1 MSVTGA
7 WQVQAR
13 GCRMASVVVGRNSR
27 LIETLFR
34 EHSSWLGSWLARQP
48 WTVHAPEDI
57 VSDVFVS
64 LLTLP
69 NVESVREP
77 RAMMTT
83 IAKRIIFEARRR
95 KKLQNAYED
104 ALLTIPEALDVS
116 PEERLIIVQA
126 LQMIDAVLAK
136 LSPRARTAFL
146 MSQID
151 GRSNKD
157 IAQEL
162 NVSLSAVSK
171 YMTQG
176 FAAVYLTRMES

>member
-1 MSVTGA
+1 MV
-7 WQVQAR
+7 
-13 GCRMASVVVGRNSR
+13 
-27 LIETLFR
+27 ETLFR
-34 EHSSWLGSWLARQP
+34 EHSSWLGSWLSRQP
-48 WTVHAPEDI
+48 WTVHASEDI
-57 VSDVFVS
+57 VADVFLS

-83 IAKRIIFEARRR
+83 IAKRIIFDARRR
-95 KKLQNAYED
+95 KKLQNAYEE
-104 ALLTIPEALDVS
+104 ALLAIPEAMDVS
-116 PEERLIIVQA
+116 PEERLILVQA
-126 LQMIDAVLAK
+126 LQKVDVVLSR
-136 LSPRARTAFL
+136 LTPRARAAFL

-151 GRSNKD
+151 GMSNKE

-176 FAAVYLTRMES
+176 FSAVYLTRLEG

>member
-1 MSVTGA
+1 
-7 WQVQAR
+7 
-13 GCRMASVVVGRNSR
+13 MASVAVGRDSK

-34 EHSSWLGSWLARQP
+34 EHSSWLGSWLSRQP

-57 VSDVFVS
+57 VSDVFLS

-69 NVESVREP
+69 NVASVREP

-83 IAKRIIFEARRR
+83 IAKRIIFDARRR

-104 ALLTIPEALDVS
+104 ALMAIPEAVDVS
-116 PEERLIIVQA
+116 PEDRLIIIQA
-126 LQMIDAVLAK
+126 LQKIDLVLAK
-136 LSPRARTAFL
+136 LSPRARSAFL

-151 GRSNKD
+151 GMANKD
-157 IAQEL
+157 IAREL

-176 FAAVYLTRMES
+176 FSAVYLAKMES

>member
-1 MSVTGA
+1 MARVAG
-7 WQVQAR
+7 VQDAR
-13 GCRMASVVVGRNSR
+13 LV
-27 LIETLFR
+27 ETLFR
-34 EHSSWLGSWLARQP
+34 EHSSWLGSWLSRQP

-57 VSDVFVS
+57 VSDVFLS

-69 NVESVREP
+69 NVGSVREP

-83 IAKRIIFEARRR
+83 IAKRIIFDARRR

-104 ALLTIPEALDVS
+104 ALLTIPEAVDVS

-126 LQMIDAVLAK
+126 LQKIDAVLSQ
-136 LSPRARTAFL
+136 LSPRARAAFL

-151 GRSNKD
+151 GMSNKE

-176 FAAVYLTRMES
+176 FSAVYLARAES

>member
-1 MSVTGA
+1 LS
-7 WQVQAR
+7 
-13 GCRMASVVVGRNSR
+13 
-27 LIETLFR
+27 
-34 EHSSWLGSWLARQP
+34 RQP

-57 VSDVFVS
+57 VSDVFLS

-69 NVESVREP
+69 NVASVREP

-83 IAKRIIFEARRR
+83 IAKRIIFDARRR

-104 ALLTIPEALDVS
+104 ALMAIPEAVDVS
-116 PEERLIIVQA
+116 PEDRLIIIQA
-126 LQMIDAVLAK
+126 LQKIDLVLAK
-136 LSPRARTAFL
+136 LSPRARAAFL

-151 GRSNKD
+151 GMANKD
-157 IAQEL
+157 IAREL

-176 FAAVYLTRMES
+176 FSAVYLAKMES

>member
-1 MSVTGA
+1 MV
-7 WQVQAR
+7 
-13 GCRMASVVVGRNSR
+13 
-27 LIETLFR
+27 ETLFR
-34 EHSSWLGSWLARQP
+34 EHSTWLGSWLSRQP

-57 VSDVFVS
+57 VADVFLS

-69 NVESVREP
+69 NVASVREP

-95 KKLQNAYED
+95 KKLQISYED
-104 ALLTIPEALDVS
+104 ALSAIPEAMDVS
-116 PEERLIIVQA
+116 PEDRLILVQA
-126 LQMIDAVLAK
+126 LQKIDMVLAT
-136 LSPRARTAFL
+136 LSPRARAAFL

-151 GRSNKD
+151 GMSNKE

-176 FAAVYLTRMES
+176 FSAVYLAKMES

>member
-1 MSVTGA
+1 MS
-7 WQVQAR
+7 
-13 GCRMASVVVGRNSR
+13 
-27 LIETLFR
+27 
-34 EHSSWLGSWLARQP
+34 RQP

-57 VSDVFVS
+57 VSDVFLS

-69 NVESVREP
+69 NVASVREP

-83 IAKRIIFEARRR
+83 IAKRIIFDARRR

-104 ALLTIPEALDVS
+104 ALMAIPEAVDVS
-116 PEERLIIVQA
+116 PEDRLIIIQA
-126 LQMIDAVLAK
+126 LQKIDLVLAK
-136 LSPRARTAFL
+136 LSPRARAAFL

-151 GRSNKD
+151 GMANKD
-157 IAQEL
+157 IAREL

-176 FAAVYLTRMES
+176 FSAVYLAKMES

>member
-1 MSVTGA
+1 
-7 WQVQAR
+7 
-13 GCRMASVVVGRNSR
+13 MASVAVGQNSR
-27 LIETLFR
+27 LVETLFR
-34 EHSSWLGSWLARQP
+34 EHSSWLGSWLSRQP

-57 VSDVFVS
+57 VADVFLS

-69 NVESVREP
+69 NVASVREP

-83 IAKRIIFEARRR
+83 IAKRIIFDARRR

-104 ALLTIPEALDVS
+104 ALLAIPEAMDVS
-116 PEERLIIVQA
+116 PEERLILVQA
-126 LQMIDAVLAK
+126 LQKVDTVLAK
-136 LSPRARTAFL
+136 LSPRARAAFL

-151 GRSNKD
+151 GMSNKD

-176 FAAVYLTRMES
+176 FSAVYLARLEV